1 MARNLFEYRKVRAD
15 LGDPA
20 LPCQIGVVTRVTIPK
35 PAAESHD
42 GCSDYLPL
50 AAEARTVTADL
61 KSPDVARNVKIRA
74 GAANTKNVTIHG
86 MRGSKKIKE
95 TIQLGGTTSKPGS
108 LAFDL
113 ITAIDLPVE
122 TVTSTKQ
129 KGTVAVTAVTAEGEP
144 TLTFTSAATG
154 AAFTIDVL
162 LEAADIVSTTTAAAK
177 IVEAL
182 NDDAKFAAKWI
193 ATSEAAVISIE
204 ALAPAAQDATLD
216 LVVTDADDTG
226 LTMAAVTV
234 DAVSGVAPDKVQV
247 GFGKKFGIPVAL
259 AGAHHVLLK
268 YFDGSADT
276 GAVTADSA
284 DIEKNVIALN
294 GTPDGAKDIEIVCLK
309 F

>member
-1 MARNLFEYRKVRAD
+1 MARNLLEYKKVRAD

-20 LPCQIGVVTRVTIPK
+20 LPCQIGVVTQVVIPK

-42 GCSDYLPL
+42 GCTDYLPL
-50 AAEARTVTADL
+50 TDKVQMITEGL
-61 KSPDVARNVKIRA
+61 ESPDVARNVKIRA
-74 GAANTKNVTIHG
+74 GAANTANVIIYG
-86 MRGSKKIKE
+86 ERGSKKIEE
-95 TIQLGGTTSKPGS
+95 TIKLGGTASKAGN
-108 LAFDL
+108 LAFDR
-113 ITAIDLPVE
+113 ITAVKLPVE
-122 TVTSTKQ
+122 TNVSAKQ

-154 AAFTIDVL
+154 TAFTVDVL
-162 LEAADIVSTTTAAAK
+162 LGEADIVSTTTAAAK

-182 NDDAKFAAKWI
+182 NDDAKFSAAWI
-193 ATSEAAVISIE
+193 ATSDAAVISIE

-276 GAVTADSA
+276 GTVTADSA